1 MQPSVMIHKYLT
13 AECCDWPI
21 KIQYFRMSC
30 NKNCISHWSAQN
42 WEAFNVFFLRKCVI
56 SVMRRR
62 PEDLD
67 EASVTFRS
75 FWGDLVRRKESK
87 HYLKGDISY
96 TFPWNIASYTHLC
109 PLMSTHC
116 TSLKLLTPETKLRS
130 SWLFPSNCFCY
141 CAFKTFI
148 CKWLTNFC
156 VQV

>member
-87 HYLKGDISY
+87 HYLKEDISY
-96 TFPWNIASYTHLC
+96 TFPWNIASYTA
-109 PLMSTHC
+109 
-116 TSLKLLTPETKLRS
+116 SLSPDVHSLYVTQASHTRNKI
-130 SWLFPSNCFCY
+130 
-141 CAFKTFI
+141 TFI
-148 CKWLTNFC
+148 MTVPL
-156 VQV
+156 